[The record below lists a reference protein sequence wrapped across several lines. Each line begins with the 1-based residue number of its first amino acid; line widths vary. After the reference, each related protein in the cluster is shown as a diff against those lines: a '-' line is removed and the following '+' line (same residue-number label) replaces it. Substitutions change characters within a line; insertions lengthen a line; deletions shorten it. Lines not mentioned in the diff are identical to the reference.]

1 MNSLFENARVATRLP
16 CQDLERA
23 RRFYSE
29 KLGLEPSDER
39 EGGYLYRFGET
50 EFALFQS
57 GGAASGDHTQMG
69 IEVADIEALVADLRD
84 RGAPLESYEF
94 AGFEQRDGILDIPG
108 TYPSKNASVERAIWL
123 RDSEGNLIGFAE
135 LVE

>member
-1 MNSLFENARVATRLP
+1 MNPLFENARVATRLP
-16 CQDLERA
+16 CADLERA
-23 RRFYSE
+23 RRYYSE

-57 GGAASGDHTQMG
+57 TGLASGDHTQMG
-69 IEVADIEALVADLRD
+69 FEVEDLDALVADLRE
-84 RGAPLESYEF
+84 RGADLESYEF
-94 AGFEQRDGILDIPG
+94 PGVEQREGILEIPG
-108 TYPSKNASVERAIWL
+108 TYPSKNARIERAIWL

-135 LVE
+135 LVR